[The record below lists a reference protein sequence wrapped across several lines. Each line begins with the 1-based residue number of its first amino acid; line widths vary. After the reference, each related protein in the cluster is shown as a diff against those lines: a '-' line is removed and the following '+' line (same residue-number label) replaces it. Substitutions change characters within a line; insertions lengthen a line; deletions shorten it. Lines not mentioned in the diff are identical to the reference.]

1 MKILR
6 LGHAMYSLTSDKN
19 KNYVIDPFFD
29 LNPGCPEK
37 YNNEDFFNTIDAVF
51 LTHGHFDHT
60 SGLQKLIDSNPE
72 LLVVAQYELAMILL
86 QKGIKNVFPLNLGG
100 SIQLEDAVVTMVPA
114 KHSSSY
120 GETEGTPIY
129 AGEAAGY
136 VFEFSD
142 GHTVYHSGDTALT
155 YDIKLI
161 QELYKPTIAIL
172 SSSGHFTM
180 GPREAAYA
188 IQNLLDVDYV
198 IPSHTFPSKQT
209 AASVETLDQL
219 VGAFP
224 IVEYMID
231 RDHELEALLADYD
244 RTQVVILGY
253 GEEHEFVFNSAS
265 TSN

>member
-1 MKILR
+1 MKIVR
-6 LGHAMYSLTSDKN
+6 LGHAMYLLKSNTN
-19 KNYVIDPFFD
+19 KNYLIDPFFD
-29 LNPGCPEK
+29 LNPGCPQQ
-37 YNNEDFFNTIDAVF
+37 YNTAEFFKTVDTVF

-72 LLVVAQYELAMILL
+72 LLVVAPYELAMILL
-86 QKGIKNVFPLNLGG
+86 QKGIQNVFPLNLGG

-136 VFEFSD
+136 VFEFTD

-180 GPREAAYA
+180 GQREAAYA
-188 IQNLLDVDYV
+188 IKNLLNVDFV
-198 IPSHTFPSKQT
+198 IPSHTFPSKET

-224 IVEYMID
+224 IVEFMID
-231 RDHELEALLADYD
+231 RDQELEELLKDYD
-244 RTQVVILGY
+244 RTQVVVLGY
-253 GEEHEFVFNSAS
+253 GEEHEFILKPAHTPN
-265 TSN
+265 